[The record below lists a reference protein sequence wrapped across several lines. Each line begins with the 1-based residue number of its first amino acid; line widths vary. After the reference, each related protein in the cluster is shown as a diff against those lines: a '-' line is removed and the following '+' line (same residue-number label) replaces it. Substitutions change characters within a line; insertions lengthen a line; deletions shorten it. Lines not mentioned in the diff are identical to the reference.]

1 MNPKEKYCNLLLVLM
16 ASRGKCLLLSDHSKS
31 FSHEFTV
38 SVDRFDFLFNL
49 YDVIFVN
56 YGFHLSP
63 EGG

>member
-1 MNPKEKYCNLLLVLM
+1 M
-16 ASRGKCLLLSDHSKS
+16 ASRGKCLLLSLVKALTPLNYDHSKS

-56 YGFHLSP
+56 YGFHLSHK
-63 EGG
+63 GG